1 MGSSTLVLKLPRYYG
16 TPMLGYLAEPIIKIW
31 QFPQIVANLG
41 PLLHE
46 MSFEIKLFTSEKSL
60 AM

>member
-1 MGSSTLVLKLPRYYG
+1 
-16 TPMLGYLAEPIIKIW
+16 MLGYLAEPITKIW

-46 MSFEIKLFTSEKSL
+46 KSFVQVEIKLFTLEKSL